1 MINRITRIATA
12 ALLSAG
18 AIAPAA
24 EAQLQP
30 ARSLLYRAEGA
41 NGATVYMLG
50 SIHLLSAD
58 MYPLPQPVEA
68 AYADAERVFFEI
80 PLDSMQAAQ
89 GAILSRAMYPEGK
102 SLRTELPADLFAQ
115 VERLAAANGLPIGVV
130 ERMEPWMAG
139 LMFAALEWQKAGLVA
154 EHGVDHHFDQRA
166 RGDGK
171 PVGAFETVEF
181 QMGLFDGAP
190 ESEQVNQL
198 RSTLE
203 ELPRTRQTMTDVVAA
218 WRSGDAAAID
228 SIMNESMED
237 YPDVFQRMLVDR
249 NAAWIPQIE
258 TLLRGPDDVLV
269 VVGAAH
275 LVGEHG
281 VVSMLRERGYT
292 VEQL

>member
-1 MINRITRIATA
+1 M
-12 ALLSAG
+12 
-18 AIAPAA
+18 
-24 EAQLQP
+24 
-30 ARSLLYRAEGA
+30 EGA
-41 NGATVYMLG
+41 DGATVYMLG

-80 PLDSMQAAQ
+80 HLDSAKAAQ
-89 GAILSRAMYPEGK
+89 RQMLARAMYPEGK

-115 VERLAAANGLPIGVV
+115 VEQLAAASGIPIQML

-154 EHGVDHHFDQRA
+154 EHGIDHHFTERA
-166 RGDGK
+166 RDDGK
-171 PVGAFETVEF
+171 PMGAFETVEF
-181 QMGLFDGAP
+181 QMSLFDEAP
-190 ESEQVNQL
+190 AEEQANQL
-198 RSTLE
+198 RSMLRD
-203 ELPRTRQTMTDVVAA
+203 LPRTGQMMADVVAA

-237 YPDVFQRMLVDR
+237 YPGVFQRMLVDR
-249 NAAWIPQIE
+249 NAAWVPQIE
-258 TLLRGPDDVLV
+258 ALLRGRDDVLV

-281 VVSMLRERGYT
+281 VVSMLRQRGYT

>member
-1 MINRITRIATA
+1 MIKRFSRIAAA
-12 ALLSAG
+12 ALLAAG
-18 AIAPAA
+18 TIAPAA
-24 EAQLQP
+24 EAQQP
-30 ARSLLYRAEGA
+30 ARSLLYRVEGA
-41 NGATVYMLG
+41 TGTTVYMLG

-89 GAILSRAMYPEGK
+89 RLMLARAMYPEGK

-115 VERLAAANGLPIGVV
+115 VEQLAAANGIPIGMM

-139 LMFAALEWQKAGLVA
+139 LMFAALEWQKAGLEP
-154 EHGVDHHFDQRA
+154 EHGVDNHFNQRA
-166 RGDGK
+166 RTDGK
-171 PVGAFETVEF
+171 PTGAFETVEF
-181 QMGLFDGAP
+181 QLGLFDEAP
-190 ESEQVNQL
+190 PAEQVNHL
-198 RSTLE
+198 RSTLKD
-203 ELPRTRQTMTDVVAA
+203 LPRMGQTMGDVVAA

-228 SIMNESMED
+228 SIMNESMEE
-237 YPDVFQRMLVDR
+237 YPGVFQRMLVDR

-258 TLLRGPDDVLV
+258 ALLRGRDDVLV

-281 VVSMLRERGYT
+281 VVSMLRQRGYT